1 MASINSTFTRKVQN
15 YHHHGLPKRQNAISE
30 IQSMATIFF
39 VQKNFIKFWREDIPP
54 IKERKSKHFL
64 KIFDKLTN
72 DLFRVAMTRRTRSL
86 FSLTL
91 SVPEN
96 LKNSIFDMTIIPR
109 TLNIHNLRTT
119 SAKSINLHTIRELI
133 EYSFKTVR
141 VKDNVYFYDFRDI
154 AVRR

>member
-1 MASINSTFTRKVQN
+1 
-15 YHHHGLPKRQNAISE
+15 
-30 IQSMATIFF
+30 
-39 VQKNFIKFWREDIPP
+39 
-54 IKERKSKHFL
+54 
-64 KIFDKLTN
+64 
-72 DLFRVAMTRRTRSL
+72 MTRRTRSL

-119 SAKSINLHTIRELI
+119 SAKSISLHTIRELI
-133 EYSFKTVR
+133 EYFFKTVR